1 MTPDPQTVRSPLVA
15 PPSDRGALDLMVGRI
30 ARACGVLSALA
41 IVGILVIVCT
51 EAVLRQF
58 QASLLVTDEI
68 AGYLNAAAIFLG
80 LAWTLR
86 EGGFIRVEILYD
98 RAVGNLKRA
107 LRWLVV
113 LTAAAFTA
121 TILWVCVRHVV
132 YAYERDT
139 KAVSIIETPEWIPQS
154 VMVLGLAILLLQ
166 LVAWIVDRVRR
177 IP

>member
-1 MTPDPQTVRSPLVA
+1 MTPDPQAGPSSLAA
-15 PPSDRGALDLMVGRI
+15 PPSDRGALDLVVGRI
-30 ARACGVLSALA
+30 ARACGVLAALA
-41 IVGILVIVCT
+41 IVGILVIVCM

-98 RAVGNLKRA
+98 RALGNVKQA
-107 LRWLVV
+107 LRWLIV
-113 LTAAAFTA
+113 LTATGFAA
-121 TILWVCVRHVV
+121 IMLWVCTRHVI
-132 YAYERDT
+132 YAFERDT
-139 KAVSIIETPEWIPQS
+139 RAVSIMETPEWIPQS
-154 VMVLGLAILLLQ
+154 VMALGLAILLLQ
-166 LVAWIVDRVRR
+166 LLAWIVDRARR

>member
-1 MTPDPQTVRSPLVA
+1 MQPSPSPARPAVQ
-15 PPSDRGALDLMVGRI
+15 PEVGALDRLVGRI
-30 ARACGVLSALA
+30 AKACGVLAALA
-41 IVGILVIVCT
+41 IVAILVIVCAET
-51 EAVLRQF
+51 VLRQF
-58 QASLLVTDEI
+58 RLSFLVTDEI

-98 RAVGNLKRA
+98 RATGRLRQA
-107 LRWLVV
+107 LRWLIV

-121 TILWVCVRHVV
+121 AILWVCVRHVV

-139 KAVSIIETPEWIPQS
+139 RAVSIIETPECIPQS
-154 VMVLGLAILLLQ
+154 VMAVGLAILLLQ
-166 LVAWIVDRVRR
+166 LLAWIVGRVRT

>member
-1 MTPDPQTVRSPLVA
+1 MKLDPQAGPTA
-15 PPSDRGALDLMVGRI
+15 PEAAPSDRSAFDVFVGRVSQ
-30 ARACGVLSALA
+30 ACGVLAALA
-41 IVGILVIVCT
+41 VVGILVIVCA

-68 AGYLNAAAIFLG
+68 AGYLNAAAIFFG

-107 LRWLVV
+107 LIWLNV

-132 YAYERDT
+132 YAYDRDT
-139 KAVSIIETPEWIPQS
+139 RAISIIETPEWIPQS